1 MNSTD
6 EGADGTKPDHR
17 IRETGGLVGGMNVRM
32 TKFRLTVIIVI
43 TVMAVVFGHW
53 LYRDSPWSHGGRRL
67 FGQGDGTTGGQS
79 DSTNS
84 RHGRYRD
91 CPAESPALLA
101 LKERWKAIAPS
112 LRTGIITQ
120 EHRQLAH
127 DSIETLLCGSET
139 LELIKFMENHELV
152 SGVSLLN
159 NAVSE
164 LLRSPRAAEARTSLI
179 VALKE
184 GDVVQTNDNPLE
196 QWCYEA
202 GRGCPDDELKQFC
215 AEIENPSFVLSAL
228 LGRNLAMADTDARK
242 AVSSTL
248 TLLAEKG
255 NRCGMDGQ
263 SLCDQIA
270 KLPSDSDFQEIERLF
285 PVESEE
291 DRTAYS
297 PIWSGYGILFTR
309 WAREDPAAA
318 ANYVMANSERVGAE
332 KITVIAATV
341 ARGDPLAALDW
352 VQNFPDG
359 AYFDQAAFGV
369 IAYIKDAH
377 LKEALE
383 LAALISDPKLREE
396 AIKRTK
402 IK

>member
-1 MNSTD
+1 M
-6 EGADGTKPDHR
+6 K
-17 IRETGGLVGGMNVRM
+17 
-32 TKFRLTVIIVI
+32 KFRLVIIGFFVVI
-43 TVMAVVFGHW
+43 VLFAYW
-53 LYRDSPWSHGGRRL
+53 LFTHSPWGGSGSSLPR
-67 FGQGDGTTGGQS
+67 QQS
-79 DSTNS
+79 DSDAVQPDAGES
-84 RHGRYRD
+84 RLGRKRER
-91 CPAESPALLA
+91 PADSSDLA
-101 LKERWKAIAPS
+101 DIKDRWKAIGPS

-139 LELIKFMENHELV
+139 LELIKFMEDHELV
-152 SGVSLLN
+152 SGVSVIN

-179 VALKE
+179 DALKE
-184 GDVVQTNDNPLE
+184 GEVVKTNDNPLE

-202 GRGCPDDELKQFC
+202 GRGCPDDELKQFS
-215 AEIENPSFVLSAL
+215 AEIKNQSFRLSAL

-248 TLLAEKG
+248 TLLAEKDNG
-255 NRCGMDGQ
+255 CGMDGQ

-285 PVESEE
+285 PVGSEE
-291 DRTAYS
+291 NRSAHS
-297 PIWSGYGILFTR
+297 PIWSGYGILFGR

-332 KITVIAATV
+332 KIAGIAEVV
-341 ARGDPLAALDW
+341 ALGDPLVALDW
-352 VQNFPDG
+352 VQSFPDG
-359 AYFDQAAFGV
+359 AYFDQAASGV
-369 IAYIKDAH
+369 IPHIKDVH
-377 LKEALE
+377 QKEALE

-396 AIKRTK
+396 ATKRTK
-402 IK
+402 FN